1 MWSGKDPHPTH
12 TTQLTRP
19 ADDVIGEIPVFKID
33 KIRFLRLENQALQ
46 FQYIYVINFKNEIC
60 LQQQTQNF
68 CITFIQRRSNVFDV
82 GPTLYKCYTN
92 VLCLL
97 GYGRCNL
104 IFTNLSM
111 FIIKRKKNE
120 TNK

>member
-1 MWSGKDPHPTH
+1 M
-12 TTQLTRP
+12 
-19 ADDVIGEIPVFKID
+19 FKID
-33 KIRFLRLENQALQ
+33 KIRFLRLENQAPQ
-46 FQYIYVINFKNEIC
+46 FQYIYAINFKNEIC

-104 IFTNLSM
+104 SFTNLSM
-111 FIIKRKKNE
+111 FITKRKKNE